1 MAISKPVPLLTGA
14 PAMPAH
20 IGWRRLT
27 DQHTVSID
35 RVDTLTWRLA
45 MTAGLTVLPTLD
57 NLRLAAEE
65 SFDWK
70 G

>member
-1 MAISKPVPLLTGA
+1 
-14 PAMPAH
+14 
-20 IGWRRLT
+20 
-27 DQHTVSID
+27 VSID